1 LPLPYEQCAIFTV
14 RRNGGK
20 GRKALS
26 LLVYAPL
33 RYALAHAVWNQGIIM
48 ALWSRRLTILPGVI
62 GVGAITL
69 GSLITAFAYVGEAGE
84 AYSPFNHFVS
94 ELGHTQFSGLSAV
107 FNGGLVI
114 GGLCFALHMIGVG
127 LRFKSAFRYLIVVMG
142 VIAGGFGALVGIF
155 PMNIDSTAHTLAA
168 FGFFAGSLV
177 MLTTFSVGVVV
188 NRHTAYPRW
197 LAGLSVPMILSTA
210 IFLNLAFSAGQGA
223 LAAPAGERA
232 AFLPITA
239 SEWGVIIFLLM
250 WVTVMAIYRA
260 TRTD

>member
-1 LPLPYEQCAIFTV
+1 
-14 RRNGGK
+14 
-20 GRKALS
+20 
-26 LLVYAPL
+26 
-33 RYALAHAVWNQGIIM
+33 M

-94 ELGHTQFSGLSAV
+94 ELGHSQFSALSAL
-107 FNGGLVI
+107 FNGGLVL
-114 GGLCFALHMIGVG
+114 GGVCFALHMIGVG
-127 LRFKSAFRYLIVVMG
+127 LRFKSVFRVVIAAMG

-155 PMNIDSTAHTLAA
+155 PMNVDSPTHTLVA

-177 MLTTFSVGVVV
+177 MLVTFSLGVLV
-188 NRHTAYPRW
+188 NRRAAYPRW
-197 LAGLSVPMILSTA
+197 LAGLSVPMILSTGV
-210 IFLNLAFSAGQGA
+210 FLGLAFNAGDGA

-232 AFLPITA
+232 TFLLITA

-250 WVTVMAIYRA
+250 WVTVMTIYRA
-260 TRTD
+260 AQAD